1 MMRAILAFALLPFA
15 LPAQT
20 MEERVQDLAVLYA
33 ATDPADCLSRAA
45 GPGAAEGCVGAASD
59 SCMALEADG
68 YTTFGMMTCAMAETA
83 AWDDLLNAEYQKTRA
98 RAAAMDGYESQPEY
112 AVRADR
118 LLDAQRAWITFR
130 DAECA
135 LAYSEFGAGTMRVLA
150 SSGCHLQMTADRT
163 IQLKFMFGEI

>member
-1 MMRAILAFALLPFA
+1 
-15 LPAQT
+15 
-20 MEERVQDLAVLYA
+20 MEQE
-33 ATDPADCLSRAA
+33 T
-45 GPGAAEGCVGAASD
+45 
-59 SCMALEADG
+59 DG
-68 YTTFGMMTCAMAETA
+68 YTTVGMMICAMVETA

-98 RAAAMDGYESQPEY
+98 RAAAMDGFESQPEY

-150 SSGCHLQMTADRT
+150 SSGCRLEMTADRT
-163 IQLKFMFGEI
+163 IQLKFMFGEM